1 MDVTA
6 VAAAVWFAALSP
18 QGVERAW
25 EQRFSCEACFEQWR
39 ELLLGLQ
46 KFRAE
51 RADVLAHE
59 LGPRLICRSLI
70 LYTYR

>member
-1 MDVTA
+1 MEFTA
-6 VAAAVWFAALSP
+6 AAAAVWFAALSP

-46 KFRAE
+46 ELRAE
-51 RADVLAHE
+51 RAEVLVHG
-59 LGPRLICRSLI
+59 LGPG
-70 LYTYR
+70 